1 MPYVFGGGGGGAG
14 ANLPVITFKDS
25 VTYTPAWTSEVI
37 AYVIGGGGS
46 GGAARDTSDW
56 SAGASGGGAGGT
68 AISRLTLTG
77 GVSYTIAIGAGGAR
91 KTTDGTPQTH
101 AGAAGGTTTLSGS
114 DITTMTAN
122 GGTGGAAV
130 VAGGASA
137 AGATG
142 GSASGGSI
150 GNFTGG
156 AAGAASSAYQVSG
169 GGGVSLWATTP
180 SSIQDN
186 GVLAPGGSFAYNSPE
201 NSNYGNIVPPGAQP
215 GARTDIGYVS
225 PFPFEISSSYQFYE
239 GTSYEYGAYSIPAG
253 ATGLVPR
260 TTGYSYHGAPFAGG
274 AGDTYGQSG
283 GAHGAAG
290 QFGSGGGGAM
300 VVANSNNA
308 FSGAGG
314 DGVVFFITQTIS

>member
-1 MPYVFGGGGGGAG
+1 MP
-14 ANLPVITFKDS
+14 
-25 VTYTPAWTSEVI
+25 
-37 AYVIGGGGS
+37 
-46 GGAARDTSDW
+46 
-56 SAGASGGGAGGT
+56 
-68 AISRLTLTG
+68 
-77 GVSYTIAIGAGGAR
+77 
-91 KTTDGTPQTH
+91 
-101 AGAAGGTTTLSGS
+101 
-114 DITTMTAN
+114 
-122 GGTGGAAV
+122 
-130 VAGGASA
+130 
-137 AGATG
+137 
-142 GSASGGSI
+142 
-150 GNFTGG
+150 
-156 AAGAASSAYQVSG
+156 
-169 GGGVSLWATTP
+169 SLWATTP